1 MSEPTYDP
9 DNIFVK
15 IIEGT
20 IPCHKVYE
28 DDDTLVFMDIMPAS
42 RGHCLVVP
50 KAAGRNL
57 FDCPDDALTKAIL
70 VMKKVAIAAKKALKA
85 DGITLRQNNEAA
97 SGQVVF
103 HAHFHIMPRYEGE
116 ALIPHNPNQ
125 ADHAELAQ
133 IAAQIAAAIE

>member
-50 KAAGRNL
+50 KASGRNL
-57 FDCPDDALTKAIL
+57 FDCPDDALMKAMI
-70 VMKKVAIAAKKALKA
+70 VMKKVAIAARKALNA

-116 ALIPHNPNQ
+116 ALIPHNPHQ
-125 ADHAELAQ
+125 ADHAELAE
-133 IAAQIAAAIE
+133 IAAQIAAAID